1 MKILS
6 FINAK
11 GGVGK
16 TSIAVNLADGLSRR
30 KKKVCLIDLD
40 PQASASSWLSL
51 GNVTRSIYEFFAQRY
66 PQVSSGTC
74 ELANNV
80 HTVKTRYDVIPSR
93 TALAGI
99 EHLISGDIN
108 AIDLFKKACNALPYD
123 YILIDSPPNLGV
135 YAMCAMQAADE
146 IVIPAEPSYLSLD
159 AIGTFDEMLGRIT
172 GVTDKNHI
180 LINRFNGRTRHAKEC
195 LAMLKEHFGERLSAA
210 IIPDTVRIAE
220 AAALHRFIED
230 SKHEKAIKAFRD
242 LEKELI

>member
-16 TSIAVNLADGLSRR
+16 SSIAINLADGISRR

-40 PQASASSWLSL
+40 PQASASSWLTL
-51 GNVTRSIYEFFAQRY
+51 GDSTRSIYDFLAQRY
-66 PQVSSGTC
+66 PQVSKGAC
-74 ELANNV
+74 ALADCV
-80 HTVKTRYDVIPSR
+80 HNVKTRYDAIPSR

-99 EHLISGDIN
+99 EHLIAEDKD
-108 AIDLFKKACNALPYD
+108 AIGIFKKALRSLPYD
-123 YILIDSPPNLGV
+123 YIVIDSPPNLGV
-135 YAMCAMQAADE
+135 YAMCAMEAADE

-159 AIGTFDEMLGRIT
+159 AINTFDEMLGRI
-172 GVTDKNHI
+172 GSVTDKNHI

-195 LAMLKEHFGERLSAA
+195 LAMLQEHFGERLLPVL
-210 IIPDTVRIAE
+210 IPDTVRMAE
-220 AAALHRFIED
+220 AAALHRFIDD

-242 LEKELI
+242 LLKELI